1 MDWLKKKIN
10 NSKSQNGKER
20 NLRESSLNAYI
31 RSLQKLHEKIHDE
44 KDFKD
49 LDWLDDY
56 EKVMDAVEKNVIKY
70 KDGKQNEKTSSVS
83 SQKTTLASI
92 IVALSTE
99 RDYDDELIKAYQEDM
114 VELQKDYNE
123 GEAKQIKNDKQKANW
138 VSLKRLYDVLKEYK
152 KWIDKNDVMKKTD
165 KTITNKEFNILQR
178 WVVGNLYLGS
188 DNHPPNRLD
197 YVMEIINK
205 KDYDKLNEGEK
216 NKKNYLV
223 IQGKNK
229 KWFSF
234 GEYKT
239 SKKFGLKF
247 EPLDSKLN
255 KVINIWLAYNKGK
268 SLLYNAKKEAI
279 TENGLTKLIQKTF
292 EPSGKKVSASMLRH
306 IYISEKLP
314 QPPISEKEKLA
325 DKMKHSVNTQEKY
338 IKHDEE

>member
-10 NSKSQNGKER
+10 SSKSQNGKDR

-31 RSLQKLHEKIHDE
+31 RTLQKLHERMFDKKE
-44 KDFKD
+44 FKN
-49 LDWLDDY
+49 LEWLEDY
-56 EKVMDAVEKNVIKY
+56 EKIMETIDEK
-70 KDGKQNEKTSSVS
+70 SSIS
-83 SQKTTLASI
+83 TQKTTLASI
-92 IVALSTE
+92 IVALSSE
-99 RDYDDELIKAYQEDM
+99 KDYDDELVKTYQDEMID
-114 VELQKDYNE
+114 LQKTYNTE
-123 GEAKQIKNDKQKANW
+123 EAKQEKNEKQKQNW

-152 KWIDKNDVMKKTD
+152 RWIDKNEVMKKNKD
-165 KTITNKEFNILQR
+165 TITNKEFNILQR
-178 WVVGNLYLGS
+178 WVVGNLYIGS

-197 YVMEIINK
+197 YIMDIINK
-205 KDYDKLNEGEK
+205 KDYDKLSDEDK

-223 IQGKNK
+223 IQGRNR

-255 KVINIWLAYNKGK
+255 KVMNVWLAYNKGK
-268 SLLYNAKKEAI
+268 SLLYNAKKEPI

-306 IYISEKLP
+306 IYISERLP
-314 QPPISEKEKLA
+314 QPPISEKEELA
-325 DKMKHSVNTQEKY
+325 DKMKHSISTQEKY
-338 IKHDEE
+338 IKHE